1 MKRNF
6 IKRVGITASIAV
18 PLLGLSSCSTE
29 PNAAQ
34 MLLMAPAILPVA
46 ALHYSVPIKGPKRL
60 YKSSVRGRW
69 YQSREDIPDK
79 PYIEFHSTRGMIRPS
94 HDVGNPDGTVS
105 RGSEIGTRSPG
116 KEDFWEA
123 YNNVHGYYRMASIE
137 FYRHDRHE
145 EEEERES
152 WGFVKVSGKEMTG
165 QKEVDGET
173 VEFRLYSE

>member
-1 MKRNF
+1 M
-6 IKRVGITASIAV
+6 A
-18 PLLGLSSCSTE
+18 LL
-29 PNAAQ
+29 
-34 MLLMAPAILPVA
+34 APVILPIA
-46 ALHYSVPIKGPKRL
+46 AIHYSVPIEGDKRL
-60 YKSSVRGRW
+60 RKLSVRGRW

-79 PYIEFHSTRGMIRPS
+79 PYIEFHNTRGMIRPS

-116 KEDFWEA
+116 KEDFWEVE
-123 YNNVHGYYRMASIE
+123 NNVHDYYRHTSIE